1 MKIIFITFLA
11 LLSLKSFAQE
21 STTYQNRQDSL
32 LFLYKQSLTVVS
44 TPTDEGKE
52 NKHFYYL
59 TGLESDSAML
69 VLSPKS
75 KEKVVVFTDDDAAP
89 DYPAKVMPVRRFS
102 NYMKEEIKQ
111 YEQLNTANN
120 FHVIC
125 HRPEIFKDIMHISNI
140 HKRLVYMRAIKDETE
155 IEALRQAC
163 RITAEGLNLAFREI
177 EPGTTEEELI
187 ELMEEYFH
195 EQGSEGPSFYQA
207 ASGPNSINVHF
218 GATSRK
224 VKENELIVFDIGAWY
239 DKYTADISRT
249 IPADGKFTESQREIY
264 QVVLNAQKAAIEEM
278 KPGVPFLEVQ
288 QIAEDKLIEGL
299 YKLGLVTDKNS
310 KWQRKFF
317 IQHGF
322 YHFIGLDIHDVWYD
336 YRETLKDK
344 IYQPGMVMTMEPGVY
359 FPEEMLDERPER
371 IRELVSENEFKE
383 FAGNIRDVYERYA
396 GMGVRIE
403 DDVLITKKGNEVLT
417 KKVPKEI
424 DEIEEMMKYKR

>member
-1 MKIIFITFLA
+1 MKIIFITLLA

-21 STTYQNRQDSL
+21 STNYQNRQDSL

-75 KEKVVVFTDDDAAP
+75 KEKVVVFTDDADP
-89 DYPAKVMPVRRFS
+89 DYPAKVMPVKRFG

-125 HRPEIFKDIMHISNI
+125 SSPEVFKDIVHISNI

-163 RITAEGLNLAFREI
+163 RITAEGLNLAFREV

-187 ELMEEYFH
+187 ALMEEYFH
-195 EQGSEGPSFYQA
+195 EQESEGPSFYQA
-207 ASGPNSINVHF
+207 ASGPHSVNVHF

-224 VKENELIVFDIGAWY
+224 VQEGDLIVFDIGAWY

-249 IPADGKFTESQREIY
+249 VPAGGKFTEAQREIY
-264 QVVLNAQKAAIEEM
+264 KIVLKAQKKAIERM

-288 QIAEDKLIEGL
+288 QIAEEKLIEGL

-336 YRETLKDK
+336 YRETLDDK

-359 FPEEMLDERPER
+359 FPEEMLEERPER
-371 IRELVSENEFKE
+371 IRELVSEKEFKE
-383 FAGNIRDVYERYA
+383 FAGNIRDVYARYA

-403 DDVLITKKGNEVLT
+403 DDVLITKEGNEVLT
-417 KKVPKEI
+417 KDVPREI
-424 DEIEEMMKYKR
+424 EEIEEMMK